1 MKKILFNS
9 LYVLVTLVSLTVI
22 YLFFIF
28 NPNDYKEHITKHISS
43 KTKYNVIIN
52 GDIKVSYY
60 PDIKVLIPDI
70 QIFNI
75 PSNSYKQTITSLKN
89 MKIEVS
95 LIDLSLSLEKLM
107 NQMIDVNYIRAYE
120 FKYHGVNVDD
130 VLMKTYSLLKLS
142 LFSSANKKITNIK
155 NMSAKVKI
163 IEGNMMISDIYI
175 ETEIMEASGN
185 GFIDILTKEAAFSFI
200 GKIKP
205 YEKMISLYQAN
216 YPTELVNEEL
226 PMKIS
231 GTLDDLSVSID
242 LNHVIIKKTEPIKEK
257 IIDKIQDKVIDELR
271 DKIKLP
277 F

>member
-1 MKKILFNS
+1 MKKILLNS
-9 LYVLVTLVSLTVI
+9 LYVLVTLLSLATI

-28 NPNDYKEHITKHISS
+28 NPNDYKEHIAKHISS

-70 QIFNI
+70 QVFNI

-107 NQMIDVNYIRAYE
+107 NKMIDINYVRAYE

-142 LFSSANKKITNIK
+142 
-155 NMSAKVKI
+155 
-163 IEGNMMISDIYI
+163 
-175 ETEIMEASGN
+175 
-185 GFIDILTKEAAFSFI
+185 
-200 GKIKP
+200 
-205 YEKMISLYQAN
+205 
-216 YPTELVNEEL
+216 
-226 PMKIS
+226 
-231 GTLDDLSVSID
+231 
-242 LNHVIIKKTEPIKEK
+242 
-257 IIDKIQDKVIDELR
+257 
-271 DKIKLP
+271 
-277 F
+277 

>member
-9 LYVLVTLVSLTVI
+9 LYVLVTLVSLAVI

-43 KTKYNVIIN
+43 KTKYNVLIN
-52 GDIKVSYY
+52 GDMKVSYY

-185 GFIDILTKEAAFSFI
+185 GFIDILTKEAAFRYI

-242 LNHVIIKKTEPIKEK
+242 LNHVIIKKIEPIKEK